1 MMEKSLL
8 VCLQEV
14 LRGNLFHCIFVEI
27 TKPSPM
33 WRYYVKPG
41 PINDHFF
48 MGNYQV
54 IEATRSGYDPL
65 AFATTYALVTAS
77 YMLRPKLKRVVL
89 SIAINIIRNSG
100 QVRSSLQSW
109 RSVAL
114 AQLLGIDQL
123 NLPVLNQFN
132 DWPTLIQDT
141 KSIVIL

>member
-1 MMEKSLL
+1 
-8 VCLQEV
+8 
-14 LRGNLFHCIFVEI
+14 
-27 TKPSPM
+27 M